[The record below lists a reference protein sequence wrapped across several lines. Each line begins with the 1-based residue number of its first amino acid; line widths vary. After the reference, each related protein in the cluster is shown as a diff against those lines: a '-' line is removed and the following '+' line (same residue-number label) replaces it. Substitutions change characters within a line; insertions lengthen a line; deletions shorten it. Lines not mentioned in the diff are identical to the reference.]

1 MAACLVVVAVL
12 AARPVAAQSSGDP
25 AGFSEPYDVAFRG
38 FFIATAQSFAAK
50 TTVDAAF
57 DNSTQP
63 FFGGGVQ
70 ITSAGGFYIEFGVTR
85 FKKAGQRAFASN
97 GQTFGL
103 GIPLTATVTPIEL
116 SAGYRIGA
124 SKWKVIP
131 YAGGGIG
138 RYNYKEESDFSAEG
152 DAVDTHHVGYLAFG
166 GVEFRVQKYIGL
178 SVDAQYTHVPGII
191 GAGGISKEVG
201 ETDLGG
207 VAARFKVL
215 IGR

>member
-1 MAACLVVVAVL
+1 MKTIAACLFAML
-12 AARPVAAQSSGDP
+12 AALPAAAQSSADP
-25 AGFSEPYDVAFRG
+25 AGFSEPPEIGFRG
-38 FFIATAQSFAAK
+38 FFVATAQSFAAK

-57 DNSTQP
+57 ASSTQP

-70 ITSAGGFYIEFGVTR
+70 LTSQGGFYIEFGVTQ
-85 FKKAGQRAFASN
+85 FKKSGQRAFVSN

-116 SAGYRIGA
+116 SAGYRFGV

-138 RYNYKEESDFSAEG
+138 RYNYKEESDFSNG
-152 DAVDTHHVGYLAFG
+152 DNVDTHSVGYLAFG

-178 SVDAQYTHVPGII
+178 AVDVQYTHVPGIL
-191 GAGGISKEVG
+191 GVGGVSKEVG

-207 VAARFKVL
+207 IAARFKVL
-215 IGR
+215 VGR